1 VAGYTIVNMLDVE
14 NHAQEGG
21 AMTDARFARSS
32 LGTEHVGVSRMRYAP
47 NGRSTR
53 GHRHR
58 EQEEVYVVIA
68 GAGQVK
74 LDDEVIDLKQW
85 DVVRVAPVTYRGFSA
100 GPDGLDL
107 IAIGS
112 DRPEGGDGE
121 HTADDWWES

>member
-1 VAGYTIVNMLDVE
+1 VADYTIVNLMEIE
-14 NHAQEGG
+14 NRAQEGG
-21 AMTDARFARSS
+21 STTDVRLARNS
-32 LGTEHVGVSRMRYAP
+32 LGTEHLGVSRMRYAP
-47 NGRSTR
+47 DRRSAR

-68 GAGQVK
+68 GSGQVK
-74 LDDEVIDLKQW
+74 LDDDVRALKQW
-85 DVVRVAPVTYRGFSA
+85 DVVRVAPATFRGFSA

-121 HTADDWWES
+121 HSDDEWWGD